1 MQFSSHL
8 FSSLCIVILNV
19 AYATLH
25 KSLSCCDEQNDPILS
40 SCFFKYNKPHELQ
53 SNQKFL
59 GGSVIGGLGNQLFVM
74 FSTMSYAI
82 KHDLPFIFDYNPDLI
97 YRKTHWEGMY
107 ASLTC
112 FSTEVYPLW
121 QSNFSYLPSY
131 NESSF
136 YYTKIPSPTQ
146 LNLTQFK
153 LNGYYQSYKYFY
165 SYKRMIFRAMNTHSL
180 QSRVYDLYYN
190 QYFNTTKLV
199 VAMHFRIGDYTRNT
213 KIYPI
218 MPLQYYT
225 NAIQAMLNDLNIPI
239 STISLLCV
247 YDPSDSERINTDY
260 LEPLRIMFPGIEL
273 MLVDSAIPD
282 WHQMLLMS
290 LCQAIII
297 PNSTFA
303 WYVNVYVYMYICIR
317 IP

>member
-1 MQFSSHL
+1 
-8 FSSLCIVILNV
+8 
-19 AYATLH
+19 
-25 KSLSCCDEQNDPILS
+25 
-40 SCFFKYNKPHELQ
+40 
-53 SNQKFL
+53 
-59 GGSVIGGLGNQLFVM
+59 
-74 FSTMSYAI
+74 
-82 KHDLPFIFDYNPDLI
+82 
-97 YRKTHWEGMY
+97 
-107 ASLTC
+107 
-112 FSTEVYPLW
+112 
-121 QSNFSYLPSY
+121 
-131 NESSF
+131 
-136 YYTKIPSPTQ
+136 
-146 LNLTQFK
+146 
-153 LNGYYQSYKYFY
+153 
-165 SYKRMIFRAMNTHSL
+165 MIFRAMNTHSL